1 MSSPI
6 VANSD
11 LVSATVLIE
20 GQKIT
25 DTYPVMRIQVQHKI
39 NRVPWAKIVLSDGDP
54 STQTFAISEASQFV
68 PGNSIEIK
76 AGYRGQETSIFQGIV
91 VRHSVQARDG
101 DSSLTVM
108 CFDKAIKMTVQRK
121 SSYFLKMSNSAILEQ
136 LIGAAGLTADVENS
150 GSAID
155 EIIQYY
161 ATDWDFLVSRAD
173 TYGQMV
179 IVENGKITVKAPD
192 FSADSGLEIKY
203 GESIVEMDAEI
214 DALSQLSS
222 VTSKSWDFTGQA
234 VQSGDSSEP
243 SVNKQGN
250 LDGAQLAQTM
260 GGGAYQLITS
270 APVATDG
277 LTSWAK
283 AQLLKS
289 RMARI
294 RGRITFPGSAL
305 AKPGTTAKLQ
315 GLGARFDGNAY
326 ISAVTHSIGSGDWK
340 TEAEIGLSPRWF
352 VEESSG
358 VEALPA
364 AGLLPSV
371 HGAQIGTVKK
381 IEDDPDGQTRI
392 QVDVPMIEPSG
403 DGVWARIAGPYATKN
418 AGVFF
423 MPEVGDEVVLN
434 FLNNDPSFPVIVGSL
449 YSSQHA
455 PPFTPDQEN
464 THKAIVSNAQ
474 LKIDMD
480 DVKKIVQISTPGGHI
495 VTMSDDQKSITI
507 VDSNNNKLEM
517 TSSGISMNS
526 PGDISIK
533 ATGQIQI
540 QAQTSVA
547 VQATTDLS
555 LKGMNVNAEAQVA
568 AAVKGQAQAELS
580 ASGQTTVRGAM
591 VMIN

>member
-76 AGYRGQETSIFQGIV
+76 VGYRGQETSIFQGIV